1 MCDIIDLSAVA
12 VYDSCINANAPQM
25 HHNGNKPVVG
35 LEL

>member
-25 HHNGNKPVVG
+25 HHN
-35 LEL
+35 LWWD